1 MINLKIRQA
10 TLDDI
15 EALVLLENSFSSEIY
30 SKEELIKMMGLNY
43 YKFLI
48 AEIDNKVVGYLC
60 ATIIFDDCD
69 ILKIIVNQNFQ
80 RQGVG
85 RNLIYELNNICV
97 HQDTK
102 KIHLEVSV
110 KNTKAISFYENLGF
124 EYICTREK
132 YYDGV
137 DAKIYEM
144 SVK

>member
-15 EALVLLENSFSSEIY
+15 ADMVLLENSFPSEIY
-30 SKEELIKMMGLNY
+30 SKEELVKMMGIDY
-43 YKFLI
+43 YRFLV
-48 AEIDNKVVGYLC
+48 AEIDKKVVGYLC

-85 RNLIYELNNICV
+85 KNLILALKNICEELYV
-97 HQDTK
+97 K
-102 KIHLEVSV
+102 KLHLEVSV
-110 KNTKAISFYENLGF
+110 KNTKAIAFYENLGF
-124 EYICTREK
+124 EYVCTREK
-132 YYDGV
+132 YYDCV

-144 SVK
+144 RV